1 MGTLYE
7 SILSLCEE
15 KGIKGGRMC
24 GDLNISKSLMTDLKS
39 GRKKSINAETALKIA
54 NYFQVSIDRVMGG
67 PETKKMPTPE
77 GEHTAALSPAFFR
90 LKQGLEPY
98 DLSESDADFL
108 VEVYKA
114 HLKNNQ

>member
-1 MGTLYE
+1 
-7 SILSLCEE
+7 
-15 KGIKGGRMC
+15 
-24 GDLNISKSLMTDLKS
+24 MTDLKS
-39 GRKKSINAETALKIA
+39 GRKKSINAETAQKIA
-54 NYFQVSIDRVMGG
+54 NYFQVSIDRVIGG
-67 PETKKMPTPE
+67 PETEKAPK
-77 GEHTAALSPAFFR
+77 GERTAGLSPAFFR